1 MDLREKDAGDVRV
14 IFLSGALSA
23 ENADPLRAAVG
34 RALPR
39 PGRIVL
45 DLTDLACIDRT
56 GVGVLADL
64 RDQVKQNGTSLKLAC
79 LQILPRSVFNMMNV
93 CSLFEVY
100 DTLPEAM
107 ESFRS

>member
-1 MDLREKDAGDVRV
+1 MKKDVGDVRV
-14 IFLSGALSA
+14 ISLSGALSG

-45 DLTDLACIDRT
+45 DLAELGGIDRT

-64 RDQVKQNGTSLKLAC
+64 RDQVKQSGISLKLAC
-79 LQILPRSVFNMMNV
+79 LQILPRSVFNMMKV

-100 DTLPEAM
+100 DTLPAAL
-107 ESFRS
+107 ESFRG